1 MTLEQFIRKNRRE
14 LDKAIQ
20 RKYPKVKKGVRWMR
34 KIGILFLIFGFLFPI
49 IVSLY
54 IDFKEREFNLKN
66 IRSKY
71 VGRFVLKDTV
81 YYSSKE
87 YEDMLR
93 EKNPRTY
100 GKYME
105 FKKGRKE
112 DSFSDSHRAV
122 EEILLDLP
130 SKVKS
135 REISISIH
143 YFDCM
148 AFSIIIFGLG
158 LGFLLLGKKE
168 TTGRR

>member
-1 MTLEQFIRKNRRE
+1 MRR
-14 LDKAIQ
+14 
-20 RKYPKVKKGVRWMR
+20 
-34 KIGILFLIFGFLFPI
+34 IGIIFLICGFLFPI

-54 IDFKEREFNLKN
+54 TDFKGREFNLRN

-71 VGRFVLKDTV
+71 VGRVVLKDAV
-81 YYSSKE
+81 YYSAKE

-93 EKNPRTY
+93 KKDPRAY

-105 FKKGRKE
+105 LKKWRKE
-112 DSFSDSHRAV
+112 DMFSDKQMSID
-122 EEILLDLP
+122 EIILDLP

-143 YFDCM
+143 YFDCV

-158 LGFLLLGKKE
+158 LGFLLLGKKN
-168 TTGRR
+168 TTERR